1 MVFFLTV
8 PARLITYVH
17 NFRECCLPES
27 SQILKGYMID
37 VITSEAL
44 SVPHPRL
51 GWKQQIWFML
61 IGLLG
66 AGWLWF
72 VMSQHGIGLSP
83 DSAGYLAVASN
94 LIEGKGFVSY
104 SGEPLIVHP
113 PLYPLAVATLSFLFG
128 LELTT
133 SALVLNLLLI
143 ASTAF
148 VSGNLTFLVTNSFL
162 VSLFVC
168 FSIILGIPI
177 FQVFIYA
184 WSEPTF
190 IFFLSVAFLYL
201 VKFIEYR
208 DKIYLLVS
216 SVFVSLACTTRYTGI
231 FILISFIIFLV
242 FIFRKDI
249 VKRRNEIYTFL
260 FISSFPLY
268 LWGMR
273 NYILSRTFFGR
284 SRNPLHSFSEHSLGF
299 VNAVTSWF
307 IFPVNYFQNKTL
319 LFLVAFLLIFILL
332 VIGVKEIANLKVL
345 SLVVFIFLYLLLLF
359 IACVSTH
366 QNLIDN
372 RLLSPIFIP
381 LGIVLI
387 DFFYRRICLQLM
399 DKISKRVRPWLVVL
413 GLIAW
418 FTYPAISTL
427 KFGLEVRK
435 EGLGYQSVH
444 WQTSETLAYVR
455 QAREELLQL
464 HVYTNDPEGL
474 YFLTKIQAGRL
485 SIQFHPNWPAA
496 GRAYLIC
503 FKQGYL
509 GDCLEILDRLR
520 QNPDIRPVA
529 EFSDGTIYLVT
540 RRNLQ
545 VPRPGNH

>member
-72 VMSQHGIGLSP
+72 VMSQHGIGISP

-216 SVFVSLACTTRYTGI
+216 SVFVSLACTTRYAGI

-444 WQTSETLAYVR
+444 WQTSETLAYIR
-455 QAREELLQL
+455 RAREELHQL
-464 HVYTNDPEGL
+464 PIYTNDPEGL
-474 YFLTKIQAGRL
+474 YFLTHIQAGRL

>member
-72 VMSQHGIGLSP
+72 VMSQHGIGISP

-444 WQTSETLAYVR
+444 WQTSETLAYIR
-455 QAREELLQL
+455 RAREELHQL
-464 HVYTNDPEGL
+464 PIYTNDPEGL
-474 YFLTKIQAGRL
+474 YFLTHIHAGRL

>member
-1 MVFFLTV
+1 MAFSLLA
-8 PARLITYVH
+8 PAYLIAYVH
-17 NFRECCLPES
+17 NFRECCLSGS
-27 SQILKGYMID
+27 SQILKGYMVD
-37 VITSEAL
+37 MMTPKTLTASRL
-44 SVPHPRL
+44 QL
-51 GWKQQIWFML
+51 GWKRQIWFIL

-143 ASTAF
+143 ASTTF

-216 SVFVSLACTTRYTGI
+216 SVFVSLACTTRYAGI

-268 LWGMR
+268 LWGIR

-284 SRNPLHSFSEHSLGF
+284 SSNSPDSFIEHSLGF
-299 VNAVTSWF
+299 SDTVTGWF
-307 IFPVNYFQNKTL
+307 IFPVNYFRSKIL
-319 LFLVAFLLIFILL
+319 LFLVTFLITIILLI
-332 VIGVKEIANLKVL
+332 IALKQIENLRVL
-345 SLVVFIFLYLLLLF
+345 FLAAFIFFCYRHKYF
-359 IACVSTH
+359 DGYH
-366 QNLIDN
+366 Q
-372 RLLSPIFIP
+372 R
-381 LGIVLI
+381 
-387 DFFYRRICLQLM
+387 
-399 DKISKRVRPWLVVL
+399 
-413 GLIAW
+413 
-418 FTYPAISTL
+418 
-427 KFGLEVRK
+427 
-435 EGLGYQSVH
+435 
-444 WQTSETLAYVR
+444 
-455 QAREELLQL
+455 
-464 HVYTNDPEGL
+464 
-474 YFLTKIQAGRL
+474 
-485 SIQFHPNWPAA
+485 
-496 GRAYLIC
+496 
-503 FKQGYL
+503 
-509 GDCLEILDRLR
+509 
-520 QNPDIRPVA
+520 
-529 EFSDGTIYLVT
+529 
-540 RRNLQ
+540 
-545 VPRPGNH
+545 

>member
-1 MVFFLTV
+1 
-8 PARLITYVH
+8 
-17 NFRECCLPES
+17 
-27 SQILKGYMID
+27 
-37 VITSEAL
+37 
-44 SVPHPRL
+44 
-51 GWKQQIWFML
+51 ML

-83 DSAGYLAVASN
+83 DSAGYLAVAGN
-94 LIEGKGFVSY
+94 LLEGKGFICY
-104 SGEPLIVHP
+104 SGEPFGAQP
-113 PLYPLAVATLSFLFG
+113 PLYPLAVATLSFLLG
-128 LELTT
+128 LDLKT
-133 SALVLNLLLI
+133 SALFLNLLI
-143 ASTAF
+143 IVFATF
-148 VSGNLTFLVTNSFL
+148 ISGNLTFLITNSFPI
-162 VSLFVC
+162 SLFVC
-168 FSIILGIPI
+168 FSIIFGIPT
-177 FQVFIYA
+177 FQTFVYA

-190 IFFLSVAFLYL
+190 ILFLSVAFFYML
-201 VKFIEYR
+201 KFIDYE
-208 DKIYLLVS
+208 DKKYLLVS
-216 SVFVSLACTTRYTGI
+216 SFFISLACMTRYVGI
-231 FILISFIIFLV
+231 FALISFLSLLIF
-242 FIFRKDI
+242 KAKEDI
-249 VKRRNEIYTFL
+249 VKKRNEIYTFL

-284 SRNPLHSFSEHSLGF
+284 SGNPLHSFSEHSLGF

-332 VIGVKEIANLKVL
+332 VIGVKEITNLKVL

-387 DFFYRRICLQLM
+387 DFFYRRIYLQLM

-474 YFLTKIQAGRL
+474 YFLTKIRAGRL
-485 SIQFHPNWPAA
+485 SIQFHPNWPEA

-509 GDCLEILDRLR
+509 GDCLEILDRLH
-520 QNPDIRPVA
+520 QNPEIRPVA

-545 VPRPGNH
+545 VPSPGNH

>member
-72 VMSQHGIGLSP
+72 VMSQHGIGISP

-387 DFFYRRICLQLM
+387 DFFYRRIYLQLM

-464 HVYTNDPEGL
+464 PVYTNEPAGL
-474 YFLTKIQAGRL
+474 YFLTKILAGPL
-485 SIQFHPNWPAA
+485 SIQFHPNWPEA

-509 GDCLEILDRLR
+509 GDCLEILDRLH
-520 QNPDIRPVA
+520 QNPEIRPVA

>member
-83 DSAGYLAVASN
+83 DSAGYLAVAGN
-94 LIEGKGFVSY
+94 LLEGKGFICY
-104 SGEPLIVHP
+104 SGEPFVAQP
-113 PLYPLAVATLSFLFG
+113 PLYPLAVATLSFLLG
-128 LELTT
+128 LDLKT
-133 SALVLNLLLI
+133 SALFLNLLI
-143 ASTAF
+143 IVFATF
-148 VSGNLTFLVTNSFL
+148 ISGNLTFLITNSFPI
-162 VSLFVC
+162 SLFVC
-168 FSIILGIPI
+168 FSIIFGIPI
-177 FQVFIYA
+177 FQTFVYA

-190 IFFLSVAFLYL
+190 ILFLSVAFFYML
-201 VKFIEYR
+201 KFIDYE
-208 DKIYLLVS
+208 DKKYLLVS
-216 SVFVSLACTTRYTGI
+216 SFFISLACMTRYVGI
-231 FILISFIIFLV
+231 FALISFLSLLIF
-242 FIFRKDI
+242 KAKEDI
-249 VKRRNEIYTFL
+249 VKKRNEIYTFL

-284 SRNPLHSFSEHSLGF
+284 SGNPPGSFSEHSLGF

-366 QNLIDN
+366 LDLIDN

-387 DFFYRRICLQLM
+387 DFFYRRIYLQLM

-474 YFLTKIQAGRL
+474 YFLTKIRAGRL
-485 SIQFHPNWPAA
+485 SIQFHPNWPEA

-509 GDCLEILDRLR
+509 GDCLEILDRLH
-520 QNPDIRPVA
+520 QNPEIRPVA

-545 VPRPGNH
+545 VPSPGNH

>member
-1 MVFFLTV
+1 
-8 PARLITYVH
+8 
-17 NFRECCLPES
+17 
-27 SQILKGYMID
+27 
-37 VITSEAL
+37 
-44 SVPHPRL
+44 
-51 GWKQQIWFML
+51 
-61 IGLLG
+61 
-66 AGWLWF
+66 
-72 VMSQHGIGLSP
+72 
-83 DSAGYLAVASN
+83 
-94 LIEGKGFVSY
+94 
-104 SGEPLIVHP
+104 
-113 PLYPLAVATLSFLFG
+113 
-128 LELTT
+128 
-133 SALVLNLLLI
+133 
-143 ASTAF
+143 
-148 VSGNLTFLVTNSFL
+148 
-162 VSLFVC
+162 
-168 FSIILGIPI
+168 
-177 FQVFIYA
+177 
-184 WSEPTF
+184 
-190 IFFLSVAFLYL
+190 
-201 VKFIEYR
+201 
-208 DKIYLLVS
+208 
-216 SVFVSLACTTRYTGI
+216 
-231 FILISFIIFLV
+231 
-242 FIFRKDI
+242 

-332 VIGVKEIANLKVL
+332 VIGVKEIANLRVL

-387 DFFYRRICLQLM
+387 DFFYRRIYLQLM

-418 FTYPAISTL
+418 STYPAISTL

-474 YFLTKIQAGRL
+474 YFLTKIRAGRL
-485 SIQFHPNWPAA
+485 SIQFHPNWPEA

-509 GDCLEILDRLR
+509 GDCLEILDRLH
-520 QNPDIRPVA
+520 QNPEIRPVA

>member
-1 MVFFLTV
+1 MVDMMTPKTLT
-8 PARLITYVH
+8 ASRL
-17 NFRECCLPES
+17 
-27 SQILKGYMID
+27 Q
-37 VITSEAL
+37 
-44 SVPHPRL
+44 L
-51 GWKQQIWFML
+51 GWKRQIWFIL

-143 ASTAF
+143 ASTTF

-216 SVFVSLACTTRYTGI
+216 SVFVSLACTTRYAGI

-284 SRNPLHSFSEHSLGF
+284 SGNPLHSFSEHSLGF

-319 LFLVAFLLIFILL
+319 LFLVAFLLIFILF

-381 LGIVLI
+381 LEIVLI
-387 DFFYRRICLQLM
+387 DFFYRRIYLQLM

-444 WQTSETLAYVR
+444 WQTSETLAYIR
-455 QAREELLQL
+455 RAREELHQL
-464 HVYTNDPEGL
+464 PIYTNDPEGL
-474 YFLTKIQAGRL
+474 YFLTHIQAGRL

>member
-143 ASTAF
+143 ASTTF

-216 SVFVSLACTTRYTGI
+216 SVFVSLACTTRYAGI

-249 VKRRNEIYTFL
+249 VKRRNETYTFL

-268 LWGMR
+268 LWGIR

-284 SRNPLHSFSEHSLGF
+284 SSNSPDSFIEHSLGF
-299 VNAVTSWF
+299 SNTVTGWF
-307 IFPVNYFQNKTL
+307 IFPVNYFQSKIL
-319 LFLVAFLLIFILL
+319 LFLVTFLIIIILLI
-332 VIGVKEIANLKVL
+332 IALKQIENLRVL
-345 SLVVFIFLYLLLLF
+345 FLAAFIFIYSLLLF
-359 IACVSTH
+359 VTGINTSMDTI
-366 QNLIDN
+366 ND

-381 LGIVLI
+381 SIVVLMNFFHHQIYPRLI
-387 DFFYRRICLQLM
+387 
-399 DKISKRVRPWLVVL
+399 DKISKRFRTWLVASGTIV
-413 GLIAW
+413 W
-418 FTYPAISTL
+418 FAYPVTSIL
-427 KFGLEVRK
+427 KLGLEVHR

-444 WQTSETLAYVR
+444 WQTSETLAYIR
-455 QAREELLQL
+455 RAREELHQL
-464 HVYTNDPEGL
+464 PIYTNDPEGL
-474 YFLTKIQAGRL
+474 YFLTHIQAGRL

>member
-1 MVFFLTV
+1 MIIST
-8 PARLITYVH
+8 
-17 NFRECCLPES
+17 ES
-27 SQILKGYMID
+27 SLLNSQLN
-37 VITSEAL
+37 
-44 SVPHPRL
+44 R
-51 GWKQQIWFML
+51 KQQVWFVFIGL
-61 IGLLG
+61 IGSF
-66 AGWLWF
+66 WLWF
-72 VMSQHGIGLSP
+72 ATFRHGIGISP
-83 DSAGYLAVASN
+83 DSVGYMAVAEN
-94 LIEGKGFVSY
+94 LLKGKGFISY
-104 SGEPLIVHP
+104 SGELFIVQP
-113 PLYPLAVATLSFLFG
+113 PMYPIAIAAFSFFSGLSPVKSTLL
-128 LELTT
+128 
-133 SALVLNLLLI
+133 LNLLLLPL
-143 ASTAF
+143 TTY
-148 VSGNLTFLVTNSFL
+148 VSGKLAFLITKSFL
-162 VSLFVC
+162 VSLLVC
-168 FSIILGIPI
+168 FSIVFGVPI
-177 FQVFIYA
+177 NHVFTYA
-184 WSEPTF
+184 WSEPLF
-190 IFFLSVAFLYL
+190 IFLLTFALLYM
-201 VKFIEYR
+201 VKFIDS
-208 DKIYLLVS
+208 DKKKYLVICS
-216 SVFVSLACTTRYTGI
+216 ISVGFLTITRYVGI
-231 FILISFIIFLV
+231 FIIIAFLMLL
-242 FIFRKDI
+242 FLDI
-249 VKRRNEIYTFL
+249 GKKVIKRRNEIDLFL
-260 FISSFPLY
+260 FISSSPICF
-268 LWGMR
+268 WAVR
-273 NYILSRTFFGR
+273 NYNLSGSFFGR

-299 VNAVTSWF
+299 VNTVTSWF

-319 LFLVAFLLIFILL
+319 SFLVAFLLIFILL

-345 SLVVFIFLYLLLLF
+345 SLVVLIFLYLLLLF

-387 DFFYRRICLQLM
+387 DFFYRRIYLQLM

-464 HVYTNDPEGL
+464 PVYTNEPAGL
-474 YFLTKIQAGRL
+474 YFLTKILAGPL
-485 SIQFHPNWPAA
+485 SIQFHPNWPEA

-509 GDCLEILDRLR
+509 GDCLEILDRLH
-520 QNPDIRPVA
+520 QNPEIRPVA

-545 VPRPGNH
+545 VPSPGNH

>member
-1 MVFFLTV
+1 
-8 PARLITYVH
+8 LITYVH

-143 ASTAF
+143 ASTTF

-216 SVFVSLACTTRYTGI
+216 SVFVSLACTTRYAGI

-387 DFFYRRICLQLM
+387 DFFYRRIYLQLM

-474 YFLTKIQAGRL
+474 YFLTKIRAGRL